1 MLHRNSVRT
10 YALLLGLNIY
20 TILHT
25 QPSFAQI
32 IPDKTLPNPSTV
44 TPTGTTRIIEGGTVA
59 GPNLFHSFS
68 EFSVSTGTEAFFN
81 NNLTIQNI
89 LTRVTGSKISEIDG
103 LIRANGNANLFLINP
118 NGIMFGPNA
127 SLNIGGSFIGSTA
140 NQIQFADGTNFS
152 ATQPKTSP
160 LLTVSVPMGLQF
172 NNNIGSIQLQ
182 GNGHNL
188 SLLNPLFPQVVG
200 AGLSQSGLRV
210 QPGKTLALVG
220 GEIIAKGGSL
230 TASGGQIE
238 LGSVQNGF
246 VTLKNGLT
254 FNYENVQNFGN
265 ITLANQS
272 ALDASGT
279 GTGSIQVQAHQLKL
293 TDGST
298 ILIQNQGL
306 LPAGN
311 IHIKTTNSVELTGTT
326 PTASL
331 YSSILNQSV
340 GLGDGGNI
348 DISTKQLI
356 LQDGA
361 QIDTRPLIAGQGG
374 NITVQ
379 AEDVQILKTSPLNPL
394 LISNISAL
402 AFNAGHAGN
411 VNVSTNRLIAKDG
424 GALSSITFGSGNGGN
439 VSVQATDSIEISG
452 VEPTIVNPSAMTAGT
467 FNTGNSGN
475 LTVNTSRLIVSNSAR
490 VGAST
495 VSFGNAGNVTINASE
510 SVEVIG
516 QLPGVQNPSLIDS
529 SANILDEITR
539 QTFGLPDVPTGNSG
553 NVTITTP
560 QLKVSNA
567 GLVNVRNDGPGN
579 PGTLSINADSILLNN
594 LGGITAVTTS
604 GSGGDIELK
613 TRSVQLNN
621 GLINASV
628 FGSGVGGNITIEAPE
643 SVQVRGQ
650 GETYLQQNVVFPA
663 LAGTLTLSDLKA
675 GIITGTDGSGAAGT
689 IKINTGTLQLSEG
702 ALITTSTLG
711 EGPAGN
717 ILINSSDSVE
727 IKSSVLASGTFS
739 RGVGGNIE
747 VQTPTLKVSG
757 GGQLTSNTFGAG
769 KGGNINVQASQGIE
783 LSGTS
788 QEGRNLFAS
797 GFSAGAQ
804 PNTTGSS
811 GNITINTPNLTIQE
825 GAEISVSSL
834 GTGNPG
840 NIDAKVG
847 SIFLNNGTITGTS
860 LLGTGGNIN
869 LQVDSNLILRNNSE
883 ISTQAGTPTT
893 GGGNGGNI
901 TLSPQIL
908 TLLENS
914 TINANAF
921 EGAGGNISI
930 TTQGVFVAPPSTIT
944 ASSQLGVDGVVE
956 IRQPEVDPASGLVEL
971 SNQPVDPDTQIVT
984 GCSVSSGSEF
994 IVTGRGGIPEDPFQ
1008 PLRGQVLW
1016 QDLRLNAEPT
1026 VSSTSD
1032 SKLQATYTTEQ
1043 LSTHT
1048 QKQLTEAT
1056 AWVKDQQGRLELI
1069 ATIPHPIVLTPYPCL
1084 NAK

>member
-1 MLHRNSVRT
+1 MLHPNLVRT

-20 TILHT
+20 TILHI

-32 IPDKTLPNPSTV
+32 IPDQTLSNPSTV

-59 GPNLFHSFS
+59 GTNLFHSFS
-68 EFSVSTGTEAFFN
+68 EFSVPTGTTAFFN
-81 NNLTIQNI
+81 NNLSIQNI
-89 LTRVTGSKISEIDG
+89 FSRITGSKISEIDG

-118 NGIMFGPNA
+118 NGLIFGPNA

-140 NQIQFADGTNFS
+140 NGIQFADGSKFS
-152 ATQPKTSP
+152 ASQPETSR
-160 LLTVSVPMGLQF
+160 LLTVSVPIGLQF
-172 NNNIGSIQLQ
+172 NNNTGPIQIQ

-188 SLLNPLFPQVVG
+188 ALVNFGFQQING
-200 AGLSQSGLRV
+200 AGLNPSGLRV

-220 GEIIAKGGSL
+220 GEITANGGNLS
-230 TASGGQIE
+230 ASGGQIE
-238 LGSVQNGF
+238 LGSVQDGL
-246 VTLKNGLT
+246 VTFTNNFI
-254 FNYENVQNFGN
+254 FNYEAVQKFGN
-265 ITLANQS
+265 IGLANQS
-272 ALDASGT
+272 ALDASGP
-279 GTGSIQVQAHQLKL
+279 GIGSIQVQAHQLKL
-293 TDGST
+293 TEGST
-298 ILIQNQGL
+298 ILIQNQGISKT
-306 LPAGN
+306 GN
-311 IHIKTTNSVELTGTT
+311 INIKTTDSIELIGMT

-331 YSSILNQSV
+331 YSSIINQT
-340 GLGDGGNI
+340 LFGDGGDI
-348 DISTKQLI
+348 LISTPRLSVKA
-356 LQDGA
+356 GA
-361 QIDTRPLIAGQGG
+361 QINTSPIFAGRGG
-374 NITVQ
+374 NIYLNTQ
-379 AEDVQILKTSPLNPL
+379 QIELLGTALLNPAFT
-394 LISNISAL
+394 SNISAI
-402 AFNAGHAGN
+402 AYNAGQAGD
-411 VNVSTNRLIAKDG
+411 VNAKTQRFIGKDG
-424 GALSSITFGSGNGGN
+424 GILSSITFGAGNGGN
-439 VSVQATDSIEISG
+439 VFLDATDSVEISG
-452 VEPTIVNPSAMTAGT
+452 FNPIVFASSAITTGT
-467 FNTGNSGN
+467 FNAGNSGN
-475 LTVNTSRLIVSNSAR
+475 VTINTSRLVMSNSAR
-490 VGAST
+490 VGASS
-495 VSFGNAGNVTINASE
+495 VAFGDAGNVTINASD
-510 SVEVIG
+510 SVEVTG
-516 QLPGVQNPSLIDS
+516 TVPALQNPTQIDS
-529 SANILDEITR
+529 STLILNETIR
-539 QTFGLPDVPTGNSG
+539 NLFRLPDVPTGNSG

-560 QLKVSNA
+560 QLQVSNA

-579 PGTLSINADSILLNN
+579 PGTLRINADSILLNN

-604 GSGGDIELK
+604 GSGGNIELK

-689 IKINTGTLQLSEG
+689 IKINTGTLQLSQG

-717 ILINSSDSVE
+717 ILINSSNSVE
-727 IKSSVLASGTFS
+727 ITSSVLASGTFN

-747 VQTPTLKVSG
+747 LQTPTLKVSD

-797 GFSAGAQ
+797 GFAAGAQ

-869 LQVDSNLILRNNSE
+869 LQVDGNLILRNASE
-883 ISTQAGTPTT
+883 ISTQAGNPTT

-901 TLSPQIL
+901 SLNTEIL

-971 SNQPVDPDTQIVT
+971 SNQPVDPNTQIVA
-984 GCSVSSGSEF
+984 GCSITQGSEF
-994 IVTGRGGIPEDPFQ
+994 IVTGRGGLPEDPSQ
-1008 PLRGQVLW
+1008 PLHGQVIW
-1016 QDLRLNAEPT
+1016 QDLRLNPDSNL
-1026 VSSTSD
+1026 SSTSS
-1032 SKLQATYTTEQ
+1032 SKLKETYTIEQ
-1043 LSTHT
+1043 LSVNT

-1056 AWVKDQQGRLELI
+1056 TWVKDQQGRVKLI
-1069 ATIPHPIVLTPYPCL
+1069 ATIADPIVLTPYPCL
-1084 NAK
+1084 KAK